1 MSEPLM
7 PATHPGNSPGAV
19 TLSLPDAAATAQVG
33 AVIARALGELAREVP
48 VVVCL
53 EGELGAGKTTLARG
67 LLRALGHAGRVPSP
81 TYTLIEPYELDG
93 LPVHHLDLYRLADEE
108 ELLFL
113 GASDW
118 LDRPGLTLVEWPE
131 RAPGLLA
138 RADLRLML
146 ALAGEGRSLTLHA
159 ASVRMDAV
167 VAAVTDALERD
178 GT

>member
-1 MSEPLM
+1 MSELLM
-7 PATHPGNSPGAV
+7 PAIHPLSGPGTV
-19 TLSLPDAAATAQVG
+19 TLNLPDAAATAQVG
-33 AVIARALGELAREVP
+33 AVIARALGELAREAAM
-48 VVVCL
+48 VVCL

-81 TYTLIEPYELDG
+81 TYTLVEPYELDG

-118 LDRPGLTLVEWPE
+118 LDRPGLTLVEWPD

-138 RADLRLML
+138 RADLSLVL
-146 ALAGEGRSLTLHA
+146 ALAGEGRTLTLHT

-167 VAAVTDALERD
+167 VAAVVDALERD